1 MLKAICVLNIVIAKV
16 WGGGEQYVYDTA
28 KEMGKRGVKVYIAV
42 DKTNTAMQQRFSEV
56 AEVVAFDLYSF
67 AGFFALNGLV
77 KFIKTYQVNIINCH
91 SGHAMQLCLLLK
103 KFTGAK
109 LVMFKH
115 NAIYAKNDFYHK
127 WQRKHTDAFICVSK
141 LVYDLQ
147 TQGLTNQE
155 KQKFYLVYNGIDTE
169 KFNKYKSVKKDN
181 DRFTIG
187 YAGRIANN
195 KGIDILL
202 KAFVILTKKYNNI
215 YLQLAGNDD
224 GYLKEVQQFIN
235 DNKLQNRVEYLG
247 CLKDMELFYKK
258 LDIFVLPSVVREAFG
273 LTICEA
279 MYCGVPVITTD
290 SGAQSEIIENGVNG
304 IIISKSN
311 IDLLCIKMT
320 ELYQNHNL
328 RLQISVYGKNYIK
341 KYFKINLCTKRILN
355 IYKNLRKEKVDRNE
369 SLN

>member
-28 KEMGKRGVKVYIAV
+28 KEMGKCGVKVYIAV

-77 KFIKTYQVNIINCH
+77 KFTKTYQVNIINCH

-147 TQGLTNQE
+147 TQGLTNEE

-169 KFNKYKSVKKDN
+169 KFDKYEYVKKDK
-181 DRFTIG
+181 DKFIIG
-187 YAGRIANN
+187 YAGRIADN

-235 DNKLQNRVEYLG
+235 DNKLQNRVKYLG

-273 LTICEA
+273 LSICEA

-290 SGAQSEIIENGVNG
+290 SGAQSEIIENSVNG
-304 IIISKSN
+304 YIIKSN
-311 IDLLCIKMT
+311 NSEILA
-320 ELYQNHNL
+320 
-328 RLQISVYGKNYIK
+328 K
-341 KYFKINLCTKRILN
+341 KIIN
-355 IYKNLRKEKVDRNE
+355 IYKKDVNISDVIVKAKENVKNKFNIDKCSLQIINILE
-369 SLN
+369 SLDIKNS

>member
-28 KEMGKRGVKVYIAV
+28 KEMGKCGVKVYIAV

-77 KFIKTYQVNIINCH
+77 KFTKTYQVNIINCH

-147 TQGLTNQE
+147 TQGLTNEE

-169 KFNKYKSVKKDN
+169 KFDKYEYVKKDK
-181 DRFTIG
+181 DKFIIG
-187 YAGRIANN
+187 YAGRIADN

-235 DNKLQNRVEYLG
+235 DNKLQNRVKYLG

-273 LTICEA
+273 LSICEA

-304 IIISKSN
+304 YIIKSN
-311 IDLLCIKMT
+311 NSEILA
-320 ELYQNHNL
+320 
-328 RLQISVYGKNYIK
+328 K
-341 KYFKINLCTKRILN
+341 KIIN
-355 IYKNLRKEKVDRNE
+355 IYKKDVNISDVIVKAKENVKNKFNIDKCSLQIINILE
-369 SLN
+369 SLDIKNS

>member
-28 KEMGKRGVKVYIAV
+28 KEMGKCGVKVYIAV

-77 KFIKTYQVNIINCH
+77 KFTKTYQVNIINCH
-91 SGHAMQLCLLLK
+91 SGHVMQLCLLLK

-147 TQGLTNQE
+147 TQGLTNEE

-169 KFNKYKSVKKDN
+169 KFDKYEYVKKDK
-181 DRFTIG
+181 DKFIIG
-187 YAGRIANN
+187 YAGRIADN

-235 DNKLQNRVEYLG
+235 DNKLQNRVKYLG

-273 LTICEA
+273 LSICEA

-304 IIISKSN
+304 YIIKSN
-311 IDLLCIKMT
+311 NSEILA
-320 ELYQNHNL
+320 
-328 RLQISVYGKNYIK
+328 K
-341 KYFKINLCTKRILN
+341 KIIN
-355 IYKNLRKEKVDRNE
+355 IYKKDVNISDVIVKAKENVKNKFNIDKCSLQIINILE
-369 SLN
+369 SLDIKNS

>member
-127 WQRKHTDAFICVSK
+127 WQRKHTNAFICVSK

-147 TQGLTNQE
+147 TQGLTNEE

-169 KFNKYKSVKKDN
+169 KFDKYKYVKKDK
-181 DRFTIG
+181 DKFIIG
-187 YAGRIANN
+187 YAGRIADN

-235 DNKLQNRVEYLG
+235 DNKLQNRVKYLG

-273 LTICEA
+273 LSICEA

-304 IIISKSN
+304 YIIKSN
-311 IDLLCIKMT
+311 NSEILAKEIINVYKKDVNISTVIVKAKDNVKNNFNINKCSF
-320 ELYQNHNL
+320 
-328 RLQISVYGKNYIK
+328 QI
-341 KYFKINLCTKRILN
+341 INIL
-355 IYKNLRKEKVDRNE
+355 E
-369 SLN
+369 SLNIKNS

>member
-127 WQRKHTDAFICVSK
+127 WQRKHTNAFICVSK

-147 TQGLTNQE
+147 TQGLTNEE

-169 KFNKYKSVKKDN
+169 KFDKYKYVKNDKDK
-181 DRFTIG
+181 FIIG
-187 YAGRIANN
+187 YAGRIADN

-235 DNKLQNRVEYLG
+235 DNKLQNRVKYLG

-273 LTICEA
+273 LSICEA

-304 IIISKSN
+304 YIIKSN
-311 IDLLCIKMT
+311 NSEILAKEIINVYKKDVNISTVIVKAKDNVKNNFNINKCSF
-320 ELYQNHNL
+320 
-328 RLQISVYGKNYIK
+328 QI
-341 KYFKINLCTKRILN
+341 INIL
-355 IYKNLRKEKVDRNE
+355 E
-369 SLN
+369 SLNIKNS

>member
-28 KEMGKRGVKVYIAV
+28 KEMGKCGVKVYIAV
-42 DKTNTAMQQRFSEV
+42 DKTNIAMQQRFSEV
-56 AEVVAFDLYSF
+56 AEVVDFNLYPA
-67 AGFFALNGLV
+67 AGFFALKDLV
-77 KFIKTYQVNIINCH
+77 KFIKKRQVNIINCH

-103 KFTGAK
+103 MFTNTK

-115 NAIYAKNDFYHK
+115 NAVSAKHDFYHN

-147 TQGLTNQE
+147 TQGFTEKE
-155 KQKFYLVYNGIDTE
+155 KQKFHLVYNGIDTE
-169 KFNKYKSVKKDN
+169 KFDKYKNIKKD
-181 DRFTIG
+181 DEKFIIG
-187 YAGRIANN
+187 YAGRIADD

-202 KAFVILTKKYNNI
+202 KAFVILNKRYDNI

-224 GYLKEVQQFIN
+224 GYLKEVQQFID

-258 LDIFVLPSVVREAFG
+258 LDIFILPSVVREAFG

-304 IIISKSN
+304 IIISKGN

-355 IYKNLRKEKVDRNE
+355 IYKILMKEKVDRNE

>member
-28 KEMGKRGVKVYIAV
+28 KEMGKCGVKVYIAV
-42 DKTNTAMQQRFSEV
+42 DKTNTALQQRFSEV

-77 KFIKTYQVNIINCH
+77 KFTKTYQVNIINCH

-147 TQGLTNQE
+147 TQGLTNEE

-169 KFNKYKSVKKDN
+169 KFDKYEYVKKDK
-181 DRFTIG
+181 DKFIIG
-187 YAGRIANN
+187 YAGRIADN

-235 DNKLQNRVEYLG
+235 DNKLQNRVKYLG

-273 LTICEA
+273 LSICEA

-304 IIISKSN
+304 YIIKSN
-311 IDLLCIKMT
+311 NSEILA
-320 ELYQNHNL
+320 
-328 RLQISVYGKNYIK
+328 K
-341 KYFKINLCTKRILN
+341 KIIN
-355 IYKNLRKEKVDRNE
+355 IYKKDVNISDVIVKAKENVKNKFNIDKCSLQIINILE
-369 SLN
+369 SLDIKNS

>member
-1 MLKAICVLNIVIAKV
+1 
-16 WGGGEQYVYDTA
+16 
-28 KEMGKRGVKVYIAV
+28 
-42 DKTNTAMQQRFSEV
+42 
-56 AEVVAFDLYSF
+56 
-67 AGFFALNGLV
+67 
-77 KFIKTYQVNIINCH
+77 
-91 SGHAMQLCLLLK
+91 
-103 KFTGAK
+103 
-109 LVMFKH
+109 MFKH
-115 NAIYAKNDFYHK
+115 NAIHAKNDFYHK

-147 TQGLTNQE
+147 TQGLTNEE

-181 DRFTIG
+181 DRFIIG

-224 GYLKEVQQFIN
+224 GYLKEVEQFIN

-258 LDIFVLPSVVREAFG
+258 LDIFVLPSVVKEAFG

-304 IIISKSN
+304 YIIKSN
-311 IDLLCIKMT
+311 NSEILAKEIINVYKKDVNINTVIVKAKDNVKNNFNINRCS
-320 ELYQNHNL
+320 
-328 RLQISVYGKNYIK
+328 LQIIDILVS
-341 KYFKINLCTKRILN
+341 LN
-355 IYKNLRKEKVDRNE
+355 IKN
-369 SLN
+369 S

>member
-1 MLKAICVLNIVIAKV
+1 MLKDICVLNIVIAKV

-42 DKTNTAMQQRFSEV
+42 DKTNIAMQQRFSEV
-56 AEVVAFDLYSF
+56 AEIVAFDLYSF

-103 KFTGAK
+103 KCTGVK

-147 TQGLTNQE
+147 TQGLTGEE

-181 DRFTIG
+181 DRFIIG

-202 KAFVILTKKYNNI
+202 KAFAILTKKYNNI

-235 DNKLQNRVEYLG
+235 DNKLQNRAEYLG

-258 LDIFVLPSVVREAFG
+258 LDIFVLPSIVREAFG
-273 LTICEA
+273 LSLCEA

-290 SGAQSEIIENGVNG
+290 SGAQSEIIENGVEG
-304 IIISKSN
+304 IIVKSGSIKELSKSILLVYNNYEVFKENSIN
-311 IDLLCIKMT
+311 ISNKI
-320 ELYQNHNL
+320 Y
-328 RLQISVYGKNYIK
+328 NYFSSK
-341 KYFKINLCTKRILN
+341 KCVDNIILIYKEIINIKIN
-355 IYKNLRKEKVDRNE
+355 V
-369 SLN
+369 